1 MLTRRDDRP
10 PSGAKKRRALGH
22 RPGHQLQAT
31 GAELQPQPL
40 PVRVHRM
47 HGDAKTIGNL
57 LTGQALA
64 NERKDLGFPRRF
76 CFRNARAARRPLPS
90 GSARSRSRRSAAAER
105 LMIAIHSRS
114 QSHTTEELGVA
125 LPPVLHDR
133 SKTIRA
139 GGHRL
144 PVPRITGCSWDTHER
159 VAFPPRPNPPRGC
172 SPDGPARCRD
182 RVDAAAGPPA

>member
-1 MLTRRDDRP
+1 MSRGVDDRESRGTTLWQRHLLSRAWSERRTSRSLASV
-10 PSGAKKRRALGH
+10 SGVRTLGYSSIN
-22 RPGHQLQAT
+22 AT
-31 GAELQPQPL
+31 
-40 PVRVHRM
+40 
-47 HGDAKTIGNL
+47 TIGNL